1 MHACTIILGKIMA
14 NLLVKC
20 VVVVLLLS
28 IWLWNSD
35 AQITIDGIDVQR
47 VFPST
52 DPSASD
58 NRYVVKHGAN

>member
-1 MHACTIILGKIMA
+1 MA
-14 NLLVKC
+14 NVLVKC